1 MTLSRKEQRKKNRTT
16 LFGVMSGFYD
26 FVLMTLA
33 VIVVAALIA
42 AIVVARTMDES
53 DKLLLNTLFFISLGS
68 LVALVVGVLLQKRR
82 YKVNN

>member
-1 MTLSRKEQRKKNRTT
+1 MTLSRKEQRRKSRTA

-26 FVLMTLA
+26 FVLATLA
-33 VIVVAALIA
+33 VIMVAALIA

-68 LVALVVGVLLQKRR
+68 LVALIVGVCCRSEGTK
-82 YKVNN
+82 